1 MIMRHIFKNTIITGQ
16 QLFAVCAWACEA
28 CRLQQPK
35 ITRNI
40 THGTG
45 PESGWDWFIVGVVA
59 LIAVLAFAF
68 SVKFLISPGEKNKSH
83 IKYSVFSNQNETL

>member
-1 MIMRHIFKNTIITGQ
+1 MKRILKNTIITGLQ
-16 QLFAVCAWACEA
+16 FFSVCAWACDA
-28 CRLQQPK
+28 CQLQQPK

-59 LIAVLAFAF
+59 LIAVLTFVF
-68 SVKFLISPGEKNKSH
+68 SVKFLIRPGEKDKSH